1 MSEHPS
7 AILVVDDNET
17 VRDLLSIRLETRGH
31 TVETAADGRIAL
43 EKMRQHYYD
52 LILLD
57 IMMPEVNGYDVLETM
72 QGDPVLSQIPVII
85 LSALNDMTSVV
96 RCVSLGAEDYL
107 FKPINS
113 ALLWARLGNTLEKK
127 HLRDREKARMAELS
141 VLQKIDRELNTS
153 LEIAKASEITLKWA
167 VRQVDVTAGLVG
179 VMADKHLQVTAVH
192 HLDETNK
199 LRMALTLLVTD
210 LLMGDG
216 RPQQQTFP
224 LGQGLHPDTSHRLLV
239 PIRRNGALR
248 GLILLENRM
257 GCRDSEVDF
266 LERLSSHAALALNN
280 AQLIADV
287 QAANQAKSHFVSI
300 VAHELKAPM
309 TVINAYIDLVQTAGP
324 VSDKQQKFLDVM
336 RVNVGRMAT
345 LAADL
350 SQISRIEA
358 GKLQIQPTAV
368 PIKAAIQE
376 VNRSLGQEFQKKRQ
390 QVIAEIPADLPPVHA
405 DPLRLIQIITNLMSN
420 AHKYTP
426 KQGRITISARQLTDN
441 NQPMI
446 QVAVHDNGLG
456 IDETEHDQVFSQFF
470 RSPNKK
476 VRDEMGTGLGLNITQ
491 KLIELH
497 GGRIWFESA
506 LDKGSTF
513 YFTLPISPL

>member
-7 AILVVDDNET
+7 TILVVDDNET

-31 TVETAADGRIAL
+31 TVATAADGRMAL
-43 EKMRQHYYD
+43 EKMRQHQYD

-57 IMMPEVNGYDVLETM
+57 IMMPEVNGYDVLEAM
-72 QGDPVLSQIPVII
+72 QADPDLSPIPVII
-85 LSALNDMTSVV
+85 LSALNDMNSVV
-96 RCVSLGAEDYL
+96 RCVSLGAADYL

-127 HLRDREKARMAELS
+127 HLRDQEKAHMAELS

-153 LEIAKASEITLKWA
+153 LEVAKASEITLNWA
-167 VRQVDVTAGLVG
+167 VRQVGAVVGLVG
-179 VMADKHLQVTAVH
+179 VMVGNQLQVKAAH
-192 HLDETNK
+192 HLAETDR
-199 LRMALTLLVTD
+199 LRMALTSQVTD

-216 RPQQQTFP
+216 RAQQQTFP
-224 LGQGLHPDTSHRLLV
+224 LGQGLHADTSHRLLV

-248 GLILLENRM
+248 GLILLENTM
-257 GCRDSEVDF
+257 GYHDSEVNF

-309 TVINAYIDLVQTAGP
+309 TVINAYIDLVEAAGP
-324 VSDKQQKFLDVM
+324 VSNKQQEYLNVM

-368 PIKAAIQE
+368 PIKAAVQE
-376 VNRSLGQEFQKKRQ
+376 VNRSLGQEFQKKKQR
-390 QVIAEIPADLPPVHA
+390 VTADIPADLPPVHA
-405 DPLRLIQIITNLMSN
+405 DPSRLIQMITNLMSN

-426 KQGRITISARQLTDN
+426 EQGQITISARQIIDKD
-441 NQPMI
+441 QPMI
-446 QVAVHDNGLG
+446 QVAVHDNGVG
-456 IDETEHDQVFSQFF
+456 IDDAEHDQVFTQFF

-491 KLIELH
+491 KLVELH

-506 LDKGSTF
+506 LDKGATF
-513 YFTLPISPL
+513 YFTLPISPA